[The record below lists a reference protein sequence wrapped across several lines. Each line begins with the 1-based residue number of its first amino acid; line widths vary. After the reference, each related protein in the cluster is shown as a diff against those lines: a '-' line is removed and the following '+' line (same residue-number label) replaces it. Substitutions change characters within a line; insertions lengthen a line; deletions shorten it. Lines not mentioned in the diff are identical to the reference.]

1 MPSLSMYCSR
11 VAVPGPSAM
20 APVRLFLAL
29 AASGVSFTRSI
40 TSGTNVCACTS
51 TTVTRRPPIIARRL
65 RTGAPGPV
73 ASRSAAKWHTTT
85 APAAAPATVLTKS
98 RRFISSSLS
107 GLEVHLHAQPY
118 QTATENLR
126 HVLPDAGRRAVGRVH
141 VEDVAGIQDV
151 VDVHVPPHL
160 ARTELEDSG
169 EAQVHLLEPR
179 LEQPV
184 LRDQANRQ
192 VGTTCR
198 GAAARAQ
205 VASERRQD
213 LRVGRDVA
221 GGDRNTRTV
230 LVDRAGLD
238 VPRQRVHRHELHLR
252 RLRPGG
258 CDVAEF
264 RQPGDR

>member
-1 MPSLSMYCSR
+1 MPSLSMYCNR

-20 APVRLFLAL
+20 APVRLFRAL
-29 AASGVSFTRSI
+29 AAKGLSFTRSHP
-40 TSGTNVCACTS
+40 SGTKLGACPS
-51 TTVTRRPPIIARRL
+51 PTVTRRPPLAARRL
-65 RTGAPGPV
+65 AGAGPWP
-73 ASRSAAKWHTTT
+73 ASSRSPAKWPPTP

-126 HVLPDAGRRAVGRVH
+126 HVLPDAARRAVGRVH

-179 LEQPV
+179 LEQRV
-184 LRDQANRQ
+184 RRDQFNRQ